1 MVAFE
6 SLWGDLAGVEFRQG
20 FIDAGGIRTR
30 YLRCGDDGLPTLV
43 LLHGFGGHAEAYIR
57 NLAAHGRH
65 FRTFAIDM
73 AGHGYSDKPD
83 RPYTIDVYVDHVL
96 RFLDALQV
104 DRACLSGESLG
115 GWVASTLAGEHPERV
130 VRLGLNTM
138 GGATMD
144 LEVLETV
151 RSKTLAA
158 VTEPRRHTRARLE
171 WLMAD
176 PSRVN
181 DDLVEC
187 RARIYEQP
195 GMVDAVRRG
204 LVLYEPETRRRY
216 LMTEDKLGRIRA
228 PTLVVWTTKDPTAAP
243 EVGERIARSIP
254 GARYHLMQN
263 CGHWP
268 QWEAAEE
275 FNRVHLE
282 FLCAGD

>member
-1 MVAFE
+1 MAFE
-6 SLWGDLAGVEFRQG
+6 SLWGDLAGVEFSQG
-20 FIDAGGIRTR
+20 YFDAGGIRTR
-30 YLRCGDDGLPTLV
+30 YLRCGEDGLPTLV

-57 NLAAHGRH
+57 NLAAHGRY
-65 FRTFAIDM
+65 FRTYAIDM
-73 AGHGYSDKPD
+73 VGHGFSDKPD

-96 RFLDALQV
+96 RFLDALHV

-115 GWVASTLAGEHPERV
+115 GWVASTLAGEHSDRV
-130 VRLGLNTM
+130 LKLGLNTM

-144 LEVLETV
+144 LDVLETV

-171 WLMAD
+171 WLMAG
-176 PSRVN
+176 PARVN

-187 RARIYEQP
+187 RTRIYEQP
-195 GMVDAVRRG
+195 GMIDAVRRG

-216 LMTEDKLGRIRA
+216 LMTGEKLGRIRA

-282 FLCAGD
+282 FLLAEE